1 MKPNEIGRSAQEVCD
16 KYNALLAENEK
27 LRAVYEAVNAA
38 IQDEHEQGHDL
49 DDLTPL
55 WADVEQALAAVEQSE
70 GLHSHEVPSEAAETL
85 DAALRDSVTVLDES
99 ECERLGY
106 HVCGP
111 KRGTDQ

>member
-1 MKPNEIGRSAQEVCD
+1 MTNLTPEQIREAVE
-16 KYNALLAENEK
+16 LAENEK
-27 LRAVYEAVNAA
+27 LREDAFNAQELG
-38 IQDEHEQGHDL
+38 ILL
-49 DDLTPL
+49 DCLLQVD
-55 WADVEQALAAVEQSE
+55 WADTAPQLRKKLKRMEALAAVEQSE
-70 GLHSHEVPSEAAETL
+70 GLHSHEVPSEVAETL